1 MLMELSRG
9 GELWTLLYR
18 KRTTLPRAPAGGW
31 YPRTARF
38 YLAGVVTAFQHVHDD
53 ISYCFRDLK
62 PENVLLHDDG
72 FPKLAD
78 FGFAKPVPYRN
89 QRTGCLEHVTYTM
102 CGTNEYLAPELVIN
116 KGHNRACDFWS
127 LGVLMYEFLMGVTPF
142 NAGSE
147 EKIFEK
153 ILHSEKWLWFPNDVP
168 QSAIDL
174 TLALLEPNPSLRLGF
189 LQEKVEGIKAHPF
202 FHETLGEH
210 DDFNWRD
217 YEAKKLMPP
226 FLPAVRSPTDT
237 SNFTTPPDWDE
248 PVRAYRGYKRYDPFF
263 QKWNG

>member
-1 MLMELSRG
+1 MHPSYISR
-9 GELWTLLYR
+9 R
-18 KRTTLPRAPAGGW
+18 
-31 YPRTARF
+31 
-38 YLAGVVTAFQHVHDD
+38 
-53 ISYCFRDLK
+53 
-62 PENVLLHDDG
+62 
-72 FPKLAD
+72 
-78 FGFAKPVPYRN
+78 
-89 QRTGCLEHVTYTM
+89 
-102 CGTNEYLAPELVIN
+102 LVSCEQVN

-153 ILHSEKWLWFPNDVP
+153 ILHSEKWLWFPNDLP
-168 QSAIDL
+168 QSSIDL

-189 LQEKVEGIKAHPF
+189 LAEKCEGIKNHPF
-202 FHETLGEH
+202 FNETLGEN

-226 FLPAVRSPTDT
+226 FLPSVRSPTDT

-248 PVRAYRGYKRYDPFF
+248 PVTAYRGYKRYDPFF
-263 QKWNG
+263 QKW